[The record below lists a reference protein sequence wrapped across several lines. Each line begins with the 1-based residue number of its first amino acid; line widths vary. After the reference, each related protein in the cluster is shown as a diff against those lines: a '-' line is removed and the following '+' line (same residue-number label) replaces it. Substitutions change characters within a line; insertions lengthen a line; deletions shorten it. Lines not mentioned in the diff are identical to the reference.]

1 MGPRSTGV
9 KGDGGGTIQR
19 QLLRRDSRSR
29 ANRSNSSV
37 LQESSGGT
45 QPVEAWAEKEGEN
58 AASPLSAASHATY
71 GPTEKRMRVI
81 TGTLMAAILAAL
93 PQAAHAGGSIALEVS
108 TGPRPTDAAELLR
121 PAYDELARHGFTV
134 GPALVRDVERSISR
148 GAGQLTASQT
158 LEAQRWVGKAY
169 EALAEGRYETAAST
183 ALRALALYDS
193 APGQLAR
200 EPALRDQ
207 QYKALIIASR
217 SYEVLGRS
225 EDSFRYMSMAVR
237 SFPDRHVSAAEF
249 DPRVNA
255 LFRRVKA
262 ELEKQGTG
270 SLEIEVDD
278 PAAVIFLAG
287 RFVGTGTAKVSP
299 LFPGDFEVFVAKA
312 TSSGRVHTVRVN
324 PGETARLSVSWAL
337 DSALRSGSDDLFV
350 ELPAGATSKQELAT
364 AVKLARDLGAKS
376 VVVLGIRQLDDRR
389 AVVGYS
395 IETGSLTKTFAAVQ
409 IEPVEPPPEVL
420 GQLGALLAGQKDV
433 DTRGIV
439 TSEAALRAAMLG
451 QQHDGP
457 WYTDRWGLGLGGAG
471 IVLTG
476 VAVGLL
482 WSADG
487 LRDDANVSADEATRD
502 RLRDRAGTRS
512 FTGSLVG
519 AAGAGL
525 LVAGAVKLFWPS
537 HSRNEDAGLQAAAT
551 VTFGAGWVSVGGRF

>member
-1 MGPRSTGV
+1 M
-9 KGDGGGTIQR
+9 
-19 QLLRRDSRSR
+19 R
-29 ANRSNSSV
+29 AV
-37 LQESSGGT
+37 
-45 QPVEAWAEKEGEN
+45 
-58 AASPLSAASHATY
+58 
-71 GPTEKRMRVI
+71 

-93 PQAAHAGGSIALEVS
+93 PQAAHAGGSIALEVT

-134 GPALVRDVERSISR
+134 GPALVREVERSISR

-169 EALAEGRYETAAST
+169 ESLAEGAYEAAASA

-207 QYKALIIASR
+207 QYRALIIASR
-217 SYEVLGRS
+217 AYEVLGRS
-225 EDSFRYMSMAVR
+225 EDSFRYMSTAIR

-278 PAAVIFLAG
+278 PAVVIFLAG

-299 LFPGDFEVFVAKA
+299 LYRGVFEVFVAKA
-312 TSSGRVHTVRVN
+312 TSAGRVHTVRVD
-324 PGETARLSVSWAL
+324 PGETARLSISWAI
-337 DSALRSGSDDLFV
+337 DGALRLGPDHVAL
-350 ELPAGATSKQELAT
+350 ELPADATPRQELAL
-364 AVKLARDLGAKS
+364 AAKLGRDLGART
-376 VVVLGIRQLDDRR
+376 VVILGIRQLDDRR

-395 IETGSLTKTFAAVQ
+395 IETGSMTKTFAAVQ
-409 IEPVEPPPEVL
+409 IEPIEPPPEVL

-439 TSEAALRAAMLG
+439 TSEAELRTAMLG
-451 QQHDGP
+451 QKEDGP
-457 WYTDRWGLGLGGAG
+457 WYIDRWGLGLGGAG
-471 IVLTG
+471 LVLSG
-476 VAVGLL
+476 VAAGLL

-487 LRDDANVSADEATRD
+487 LRKDANGNPSEAARD
-502 RLRDRAGTRS
+502 DLRDSAGGRTLA
-512 FTGSLVG
+512 GGLVA
-519 AAGAGL
+519 AAGVGL
-525 LVAGAVKLFWPS
+525 VIAGAVKLFWPRRETTEEPRGGS
-537 HSRNEDAGLQAAAT
+537 TRLRL
-551 VTFGAGWVSVGGRF
+551 GAGWVSIEGRF